1 VILITLDTTRADHL
15 GPYGYPSAKTPTL
28 DRLAAEGTLYAR
40 AYSPAPET
48 LPAHTSMMTGLY
60 PPSHG
65 VRLNL
70 NFRLPAAAVTLAESL
85 QEQGFRTA
93 AVTASGVLDA
103 RYGLDQGFE
112 IYESPPLQTETPE
125 WSAEEISTRALAATE
140 GFGQERFFLW
150 AHYYDPHSPFEPR
163 APFEAPEGATP
174 ESTELYDLEIAYMDL
189 WIGKLL
195 EGLEARGQLDGTAA
209 VVAGD
214 HGESL
219 GEHGETYHTL
229 FVYEATQH
237 VPVIIRAPGLPAGKL
252 VDNLVASVD
261 LFATVLALAGVK
273 PPPGTS
279 SQLLP
284 GLGLEARAA
293 PPRREAYSESMAPPL
308 RFGWAGLQ
316 AVRAR
321 NWLYIRAPTE
331 ELYNLTADPAQ
342 QVNLAYSDK
351 ELLRNMQGLLQRT
364 LDEMPS
370 EAWGEQAAPE
380 MGEEELRALEA
391 LGYLGATRKAPPDG
405 LPEGID
411 PKDMVEVAEAY
422 QLAKLARRLNR
433 SETAEKLLR
442 FVVAADP
449 DNFAG
454 WRLFGQVLFS
464 QGRLDESALALERA
478 LTLRPSDWQVLLHM
492 AATERKL
499 GATGAAEWHLREALR
514 FSPFPAEV
522 WRGLAGLR
530 IALRDWQGA
539 AEAYGKV
546 LELEPQDEGA
556 TWALQQFEKQGFL
569 ELEAAPGAETTE
581 LGENLGPG

>member
-1 VILITLDTTRADHL
+1 MILITLDTTRADHL

-85 QEQGFRTA
+85 QERGFRTA
-93 AVTASGVLDA
+93 AVAASGVLDA

-125 WSAEEISTRALAATE
+125 WSAEEITTRALSATE

-174 ESTELYDLEIAYMDL
+174 ESTELYDLEIGYMDL

-195 EGLEARGQLDGTAA
+195 EGLESRGQLDATAV

-237 VPVIIRAPGLPAGKL
+237 VPLIIRAPGLPAGKS

-261 LFATVLALAGVK
+261 LFATVLALAGME

-331 ELYNLTADPAQ
+331 ELYDLTADPAQ
-342 QVNLAYSDK
+342 QINLAYTDK
-351 ELLRNMQGLLQRT
+351 ELLGNMRGLLQSA
-364 LDEMPS
+364 LDEMPATVW
-370 EAWGEQAAPE
+370 EERAAPK
-380 MGEEELRALEA
+380 MGENELRALEA
-391 LGYLGATRKAPPDG
+391 LGYLGASRRASSDVP
-405 LPEGID
+405 LEGSD

-433 SETAEKLLR
+433 PETAEELLR

-449 DNFAG
+449 ENFGG
-454 WRLFGQVLFS
+454 WQLYGQVLFNL
-464 QGRLDESALALERA
+464 GRLDESASALERA
-478 LTLRPSDWQVLLHM
+478 LSLRPSDWQVLLLL
-492 AATERKL
+492 AATERDL
-499 GATGAAEWHLREALR
+499 GAAGAAEWHLQEALR

-522 WRGLAGLR
+522 WRGLARLR
-530 IALRDWQGA
+530 IALRDWEGA

-546 LELEPQDEGA
+546 LEHEPQDERA
-556 TWALQQFEKQGFL
+556 AWALQKLETQGFVDPDT
-569 ELEAAPGAETTE
+569 APGAETSE
-581 LGENLGPG
+581 LGEDLEPG